1 MTPDGLKY
9 VLGRLGDA
17 PDLPALRRVWLN
29 LGHEYASHPD
39 VIALKDKL
47 KAQFLGETKKPETHT
62 VILTGDAQR
71 DHARDL
77 IGKAPADA
85 VVTIEEAK
93 ISRTKAQNR
102 LLHRFFSDIERQT
115 MGQTAAEIKAHCNLT
130 YGRPILAR
138 DDPEWES
145 AFGYIFDSLNHPAK
159 LKAIRVLDIPFTRRM
174 GVKQLTEYIEQMQ
187 RDYAEAGIRLTD
199 PSLRGY
205 EEEGQC

>member
-1 MTPDGLKY
+1 M
-9 VLGRLGDA
+9 
-17 PDLPALRRVWLN
+17 
-29 LGHEYASHPD
+29 
-39 VIALKDKL
+39 
-47 KAQFLGETKKPETHT
+47 THT
-62 VILTGDAQR
+62 VILRGDQQR
-71 DHARDL
+71 RHAHTL
-77 IGKAPADA
+77 IDQAPADA
-85 VVTIEEAK
+85 LVTITEAK

-102 LLHRFFSDIERQT
+102 LLHRFFADIERQT

-205 EEEGQC
+205 DEPTA